1 METGVD
7 MTVMMECTFETNVRT
22 KEGKR
27 KQADKW
33 IHAHQSRSAATLL
46 LGIQA
51 ACSRLRLV
59 VLDVPALQHA
69 ACGGVLVMI

>member
-1 METGVD
+1 MI
-7 MTVMMECTFETNVRT
+7 ECTFKTNVYAVR
-22 KEGKR
+22 KR